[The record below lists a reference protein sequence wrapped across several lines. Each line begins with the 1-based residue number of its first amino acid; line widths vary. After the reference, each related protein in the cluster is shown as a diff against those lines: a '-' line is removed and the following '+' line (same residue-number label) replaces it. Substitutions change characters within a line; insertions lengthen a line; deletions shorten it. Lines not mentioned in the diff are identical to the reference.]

1 MSTKHGYW
9 MQTNLI
15 KNDES
20 LCIDNQQNSHCY
32 KLQTANALITTNCKC
47 PYNYK
52 LQMPLYRY
60 IKKAILTA
68 ILNKIPILSS
78 F

>member
-1 MSTKHGYW
+1 MSIKHGYC

-32 KLQTANALITTNCKC
+32 KLQTTNALINYKC
-47 PYNYK
+47 PY
-52 LQMPLYRY
+52 YRY

-68 ILNKIPILSS
+68 FLNKIPILSS

>member
-1 MSTKHGYW
+1 

-32 KLQTANALITTNCKC
+32 KLQTANALIWI
-47 PYNYK
+47 YK
-52 LQMPLYRY
+52 ESDSNGL
-60 IKKAILTA
+60 
-68 ILNKIPILSS
+68 
-78 F
+78 FE